1 MSPALVSWLVTGAV
15 VPALVVAGAVMSS
28 RHPRRSRTAQISF
41 SAAAVILLVRMG
53 WWLAFEARGVSGLS
67 RVIVALA
74 VVGVSGA
81 WWIAAVSWAR
91 RP

>member
-1 MSPALVSWLVTGAV
+1 MSPTLASWLVTGAV
-15 VPALVVAGAVMSS
+15 VPALVITGAAMSS
-28 RHPRRSRTAQISF
+28 RRPRRSRAAQVSF
-41 SAAAVILLVRMG
+41 SAAAIILTARLG